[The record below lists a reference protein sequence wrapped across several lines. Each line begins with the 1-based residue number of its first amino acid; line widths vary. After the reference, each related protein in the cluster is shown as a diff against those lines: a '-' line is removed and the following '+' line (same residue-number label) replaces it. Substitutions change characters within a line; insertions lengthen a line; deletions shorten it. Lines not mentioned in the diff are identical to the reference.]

1 MSRKYNS
8 IIISTVLGIIFFDVL
23 GNDKLEMKCIITEE
37 FEKNKPALNN
47 NYTEK
52 DIFIF
57 IDRANLWVSDIPYKK
72 WQNQNKESVEKIE
85 KRFEETEKKIFFN
98 FYEFFED
105 NKEKLESSSKI
116 TFEKFGGYLSFI
128 KFYHDHNGKVFF
140 SSEIRG
146 QCFAKK

>member
-1 MSRKYNS
+1 MNHNS
-8 IIISTVLGIIFFDVL
+8 IIISMILGIVFFDVY
-23 GNDKLEMKCIITEE
+23 GNEELKMKCMITEE
-37 FEKNKPALNN
+37 LEKSKPAINK

-57 IDRANLWVSDIPYKK
+57 IDKVNLWVSDISYKK
-72 WQNQNKESVEKIE
+72 WQNQNKESVGKIE
-85 KRFEETEKKIFFN
+85 KKFEETEKIIFFN

-105 NKEKLESSSKI
+105 NKEKLESSFKI
-116 TFEKFGGYLSFI
+116 TLEKFGGYLSFI

>member
-1 MSRKYNS
+1 MNYNS
-8 IIISTVLGIIFFDVL
+8 KIISIVLGIIFFDVL
-23 GNDKLEMKCIITEE
+23 GNDKLEMKCTITEE
-37 FEKNKPALNN
+37 LENNKPAINK
-47 NYTEK
+47 NYKEK

-57 IDRANLWVSDIPYKK
+57 IDRFNLWVSDISYKK
-72 WQNQNKESVEKIE
+72 WQNQNKESVGKIE
-85 KRFEETEKKIFFN
+85 KKFEETEKIIFFN

-105 NKEKLESSSKI
+105 NKEKLESSFKI

-128 KFYHDHNGKVFF
+128 KFYHDHNGTVFF

>member
-1 MSRKYNS
+1 MNYNS
-8 IIISTVLGIIFFDVL
+8 IIILTLLGVIFFDVL
-23 GNDKLEMKCIITEE
+23 GNDKQEMKCTITEE
-37 FEKNKPALNN
+37 LEKNKPAINK

-57 IDRANLWVSDIPYKK
+57 IDKVNLWVSDISYKK
-72 WQNQNKESVEKIE
+72 WQNQNKESVGKIE
-85 KRFEETEKKIFFN
+85 KKFEETEKVIFFN

-105 NKEKLESSSKI
+105 NKERLESSSKI
-116 TFEKFGGYLSFI
+116 TFEKFGGFLSFI

>member
-1 MSRKYNS
+1 MNYNS
-8 IIISTVLGIIFFDVL
+8 IIISMVLGIIFFDVL
-23 GNDKLEMKCIITEE
+23 GNNKLEMKCTITEE
-37 FEKNKPALNN
+37 LEKNKPAINK

-57 IDRANLWVSDIPYKK
+57 IDRVNLWVSDIPYKK
-72 WQNQNKESVEKIE
+72 WQNQNKERVGKIE
-85 KRFEETEKKIFFN
+85 KKFEETEKKIFFN

-105 NKEKLESSSKI
+105 NKEKLESSFKI

-146 QCFAKK
+146 QCFEEK

>member
-1 MSRKYNS
+1 MNYNS
-8 IIISTVLGIIFFDVL
+8 IIISMILSIIFFDVL
-23 GNDKLEMKCIITEE
+23 GNNKLEMKCTITEE
-37 FEKNKPALNN
+37 LEKNKPAINK
-47 NYTEK
+47 NYKEK

-57 IDRANLWVSDIPYKK
+57 IDRVNLWVSDIPYKK
-72 WQNQNKESVEKIE
+72 WKNQNKESVGKIE
-85 KRFEETEKKIFFN
+85 KKFEETDKIIFFN

-105 NKEKLESSSKI
+105 NKEKLESSFKI

>member
-1 MSRKYNS
+1 MNYNS
-8 IIISTVLGIIFFDVL
+8 KIISIVLGIIFFDVL
-23 GNDKLEMKCIITEE
+23 GNDKQEMKCTISEE
-37 FEKNKPALNN
+37 LEKNKPAINK

-57 IDRANLWVSDIPYKK
+57 IDRFNLWVSDISYKK
-72 WQNQNKESVEKIE
+72 WQNQNKETVGKIE
-85 KRFEETEKKIFFN
+85 KKFEETEKVISFN

-105 NKEKLESSSKI
+105 NKEKLESSFKI

-146 QCFAKK
+146 QCFEKK

>member
-1 MSRKYNS
+1 M
-8 IIISTVLGIIFFDVL
+8 VLGIIFFDVL
-23 GNDKLEMKCIITEE
+23 GNDKLEMKCTITEE
-37 FEKNKPALNN
+37 LENNKPAINK

-57 IDRANLWVSDIPYKK
+57 IDKVNFWVSDISYKK
-72 WQNQNKESVEKIE
+72 WQNQNKESVGKIE
-85 KRFEETEKKIFFN
+85 KKFEETEKIIFFN

-105 NKEKLESSSKI
+105 NKEKLESSFKI

-146 QCFAKK
+146 QCFEKK

>member
-1 MSRKYNS
+1 MNYNS
-8 IIISTVLGIIFFDVL
+8 IIISMALGIFFFDVL
-23 GNDKLEMKCIITEE
+23 GNDKLEMKCTITEE
-37 FEKNKPALNN
+37 LEKNKPAINK

-52 DIFIF
+52 DILIF
-57 IDRANLWVSDIPYKK
+57 IDRVNLWVSDIPYKK
-72 WQNQNKESVEKIE
+72 WKNQNKESVGKIE
-85 KRFEETEKKIFFN
+85 KKFEETEKIIFFN

-105 NKEKLESSSKI
+105 NKEKLESSFKI

-146 QCFAKK
+146 KCIAKK

>member
-1 MSRKYNS
+1 MNYNS
-8 IIISTVLGIIFFDVL
+8 KIISMVLGIIFFDVL
-23 GNDKLEMKCIITEE
+23 ANDKLEMNCTITEE
-37 FEKNKPALNN
+37 LEKNKPAINK

-57 IDRANLWVSDIPYKK
+57 IDRFNLWVSDISYKK
-72 WQNQNKESVEKIE
+72 WQNQNKESVGKIE
-85 KRFEETEKKIFFN
+85 KKFEETEKIIFFN
-98 FYEFFED
+98 FYEFFDD
-105 NKEKLESSSKI
+105 NKEKLESSFKI

-128 KFYHDHNGKVFF
+128 KFYHDHTGKVFF

>member
-1 MSRKYNS
+1 MNYNS
-8 IIISTVLGIIFFDVL
+8 IIILTLLGLIFFDVL
-23 GNDKLEMKCIITEE
+23 GNDKQEMKCMITEE
-37 FEKNKPALNN
+37 LENNKPAINN

-52 DIFIF
+52 DIFIS

-72 WQNQNKESVEKIE
+72 WQNQNKESVGKIE
-85 KRFEETEKKIFFN
+85 KIFEETEKKIFFN

-105 NKEKLESSSKI
+105 NKEKLESSFKI
-116 TFEKFGGYLSFI
+116 TFEKFSGYLSFI

>member
-1 MSRKYNS
+1 MNYNS
-8 IIISTVLGIIFFDVL
+8 IIISTILGVIFFDVL
-23 GNDKLEMKCIITEE
+23 GNNKLEMKCTITEE
-37 FEKNKPALNN
+37 LEKNKPAINK

-52 DIFIF
+52 DIIIF
-57 IDRANLWVSDIPYKK
+57 IDRVNLWVSDIPYKK
-72 WQNQNKESVEKIE
+72 WQNQNKESVGKIE
-85 KRFEETEKKIFFN
+85 KKFEETEKKIFFN

-105 NKEKLESSSKI
+105 NKEKLESSFKI

-146 QCFAKK
+146 QCFEKK

>member
-1 MSRKYNS
+1 MNYNS
-8 IIISTVLGIIFFDVL
+8 IIISMVLGIIFFDVL
-23 GNDKLEMKCIITEE
+23 GNDKLEMKCTITEE
-37 FEKNKPALNN
+37 LENNKPAINK

-57 IDRANLWVSDIPYKK
+57 IDRVNLWVSDIPYNK
-72 WQNQNKESVEKIE
+72 WKNQNKENVRKIE
-85 KRFEETEKKIFFN
+85 KQFEETEKTIIFN

-105 NKEKLESSSKI
+105 NKEKLESSFKI

-146 QCFAKK
+146 QCFEKK

>member
-1 MSRKYNS
+1 MNYNS
-8 IIISTVLGIIFFDVL
+8 LIISMVLGIIFFDVL
-23 GNDKLEMKCIITEE
+23 GNDKLEMKCTITEE
-37 FEKNKPALNN
+37 LENNKPAINK

-57 IDRANLWVSDIPYKK
+57 IDRVNLWVSDISYKK
-72 WQNQNKESVEKIE
+72 WQNQNKESVGKIE
-85 KRFEETEKKIFFN
+85 KKFEETEKMIFFN

-105 NKEKLESSSKI
+105 NKEKPESSFKI

-128 KFYHDHNGKVFF
+128 KFYYDHNGKVFF

-146 QCFAKK
+146 QCFEKK

>member
-1 MSRKYNS
+1 MNYNS
-8 IIISTVLGIIFFDVL
+8 IIISMIFGIIFFDVL
-23 GNDKLEMKCIITEE
+23 GNNKLEMKCTITEE
-37 FEKNKPALNN
+37 LEKNKPAINK
-47 NYTEK
+47 NYKEK

-57 IDRANLWVSDIPYKK
+57 IDRVNLWVSDIPYKK
-72 WQNQNKESVEKIE
+72 WKNQNKESVGKIE
-85 KRFEETEKKIFFN
+85 KKFEETEKIIFFN

-105 NKEKLESSSKI
+105 NKEKLESSFKI

>member
-1 MSRKYNS
+1 MNYNS
-8 IIISTVLGIIFFDVL
+8 VIISMILGIIFFDVL
-23 GNDKLEMKCIITEE
+23 GNNKLEMKCTITEE
-37 FEKNKPALNN
+37 LEKNKPAINK

-57 IDRANLWVSDIPYKK
+57 IDRVNLWVSDIPYKK
-72 WQNQNKESVEKIE
+72 WKNQNKESVGKIE
-85 KRFEETEKKIFFN
+85 KKFEETEKRIFFN

-105 NKEKLESSSKI
+105 NKEKLESSFKI

-128 KFYHDHNGKVFF
+128 KFYYDHNGKVFF
-140 SSEIRG
+140 SSEIKG

>member
-1 MSRKYNS
+1 MNYNS
-8 IIISTVLGIIFFDVL
+8 IIISKILGFIFFDVL
-23 GNDKLEMKCIITEE
+23 GNNKLEMKCTIMEE
-37 FEKNKPALNN
+37 LEKNKPAINK

-57 IDRANLWVSDIPYKK
+57 IDRVNLWVSDISYKK
-72 WQNQNKESVEKIE
+72 WQNQNKESVGKIE
-85 KRFEETEKKIFFN
+85 KKFEETEKIIFFN

-105 NKEKLESSSKI
+105 NKEKLESSFKI

-146 QCFAKK
+146 KCFAKK